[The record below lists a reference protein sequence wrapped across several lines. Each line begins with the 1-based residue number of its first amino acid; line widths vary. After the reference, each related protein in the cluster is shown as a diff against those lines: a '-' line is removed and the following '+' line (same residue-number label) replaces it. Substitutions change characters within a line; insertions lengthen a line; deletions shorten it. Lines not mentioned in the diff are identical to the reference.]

1 MTVLLVVAKAPVPG
15 AVKTRLC
22 PPATPAQAARIAA
35 AALRDTLDAV
45 TATGG
50 VTPVLAL
57 AGRLAD
63 AEDGADLAATV
74 AGWPVL
80 PQWGDGLAERLAHA
94 HADVAH
100 AYPGRPVLQIGM
112 DTPQVTP
119 ALLADGV
126 RRLAAPGVDAVLGP
140 AADGGW
146 WALGLRDPRRAA
158 ALRAVPMSTAE
169 TGRLTYAALF
179 DAGLRVGALPTLR
192 DVDDWADARA
202 VARGVPGGR
211 FAREVA
217 ALRPALVAISPDR
230 RPKAVR

>member
-45 TATGG
+45 AATEG
-50 VTPVLAL
+50 VLPVLAL
-57 AGRLAD
+57 AGRFAD
-63 AEDGADLAATV
+63 AEDGADLTAAV

-80 PQWGDGLAERLAHA
+80 PQRGDGLADRLAHA
-94 HADVAH
+94 HADVAD
-100 AYPGRPVLQIGM
+100 AYPGRPVVQIGM

-119 ALLADGV
+119 GRLAAAV
-126 RRLAAPGVDAVLGP
+126 RRLSAPGTDAVLGP

-146 WALGLRDPRRAA
+146 WGLGLRDPRRAA
-158 ALRAVPMSTAE
+158 ALRGVPMSTAD
-169 TGRLTYAALF
+169 TCRLTHAALVG
-179 DAGLRVGALPTLR
+179 AGLRVGALPTLR
-192 DVDDWADARA
+192 DVDDWVDARA
-202 VARGVPGGR
+202 VARCAPDGR

-217 ALRPALVAISPDR
+217 ALRPTLVGGP
-230 RPKAVR
+230 

>member
-45 TATGG
+45 AATGG

-57 AGRLAD
+57 AGCLAD
-63 AEDGADLAATV
+63 AEDGVELAATV

-80 PQWGDGLAERLAHA
+80 PQRGDGFADRLAHA

-126 RRLAAPGVDAVLGP
+126 RRLSAPGVEAVLGP

-158 ALRAVPMSTAE
+158 ALRAVPMSTAD
-169 TGRLTYAALF
+169 TGRLTYAALLG
-179 DAGLRVGALPTLR
+179 AGLRVGALPALR

-202 VARGVPGGR
+202 VAQTIPGSR

-217 ALRPALVAISPDR
+217 ALRPTLTAGGSR
-230 RPKAVR
+230 